1 MVRAVAVMNDRA
13 KKILSPGPIIGV
25 GSALVDILLKADDA
39 YVDRVG
45 AAKGGMQLVD
55 QKVIDEALS
64 LTEAKPI
71 RVPGGSACNT
81 VLGVGML
88 GGDARFIGKI
98 GNDDLAPLFRASLE
112 KHHVQP
118 VLISSDL
125 PTGRVLS
132 IITPDAQRSML
143 TYLGASQE
151 MRPSEIS
158 SQLFEGA
165 AVVHIEGY
173 QLFNP
178 ELMLAMLKAAQ
189 KAGAAISLDLASY
202 TVVEASREL
211 LADIIKR
218 FVTILIANEDEAQA
232 LTGLSAETAAVKALG
247 DQAPV
252 GVLKVGAKGSY
263 IRYQNTTHRI
273 DPIGTGAAVDTT
285 GAGDLW
291 AAGFLFGL
299 VNGFELPA
307 AGALASACGY
317 EVCQVVGATI
327 PAEGWQ
333 RIKKGLTH

>member
-1 MVRAVAVMNDRA
+1 MNNLPTP
-13 KKILSPGPIIGV
+13 ILRSGPIVGV
-25 GSALVDILLKADDA
+25 GSALVDILLNADDA
-39 YVDRVG
+39 YVEGVG

-55 QKVIDEALS
+55 QIRIEEALT
-64 LTEAKPI
+64 LTEAKPVL
-71 RVPGGSACNT
+71 VPGGSACNT

-98 GNDDLAPLFRASLE
+98 GNDDLALRFRTSLE

-151 MRPSEIS
+151 MQPREIS
-158 SQLFEGA
+158 SHLFEGA

-178 ELMLAMLKAAQ
+178 ALMLAMLEAAQ
-189 KAGAAISLDLASY
+189 EAGAAICLDLASY

-211 LADIIKR
+211 LADIIQR
-218 FVTILIANEDEAQA
+218 FVTILIANEDEARS
-232 LTGLSAETAAVKALG
+232 LTGLSNETDAAKALG
-247 DQAPV
+247 DQAPI

-263 IRYQNTTHRI
+263 IRHRQTTYRI
-273 DPIGTGAAVDTT
+273 DPVGSGPAIDTT

-299 VNGFELPA
+299 VNGYELPV
-307 AGALASACGY
+307 AGALGSACGY

-327 PAEGWQ
+327 PAPGWQ
-333 RIKKGLTH
+333 RIKKGLTHQTYIH